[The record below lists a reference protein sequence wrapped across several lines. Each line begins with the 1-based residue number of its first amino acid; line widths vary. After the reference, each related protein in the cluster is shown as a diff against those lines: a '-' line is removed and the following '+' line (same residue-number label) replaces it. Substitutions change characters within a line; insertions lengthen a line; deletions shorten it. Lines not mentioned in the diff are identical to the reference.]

1 MSTTGKAGFFTLGVP
16 PDAYHLPHPR
26 LGLPVILVI
35 RRVLLRAFEIIR
47 QELPGIAS
55 TGEDDV
61 TAALRSIIENRLRKT
76 GDVAGFNGRSFEMVG
91 RQSQFANFDGT
102 RIGKEPDL
110 YFKLRDDDGGR
121 GNVLSE
127 FDALFVECKPVDA
140 THAAGGRYCDDG
152 LIRFIK
158 GDYGW
163 AMQEGMMLAYARN
176 GRTIAKHLIPA
187 MSQPIRMSSLQT
199 IDLPAAPNN
208 SIAAPTT
215 MAESIH
221 ISRHRRP
228 FPWMDGKG
236 LASDITIY
244 HLWHDCG

>member
-16 PDAYHLPHPR
+16 PEAYHLPHPR
-26 LGLPVILVI
+26 LGLPVILLI
-35 RRVLLRAFEIIR
+35 RRVLLRAFDILRKET
-47 QELPGIAS
+47 PGIAS
-55 TGEDDV
+55 AGEDDV
-61 TAALRSIIENRLRKT
+61 TAALRSIIENRLRMT
-76 GDVAGFNGRSFEMVG
+76 GDVAGFNRRSFEMVV

-102 RIGKEPDL
+102 RIGKEPDV

-121 GNVLSE
+121 VAVLSE

-152 LIRFIK
+152 LIRFIR

-163 AMQEGMMLAYARN
+163 AMQEGMMLAYSRD
-176 GRTIAKHLIPA
+176 GRTIAQHLLPA
-187 MSQPIRMSSLQT
+187 MSQPTRMATLET
-199 IDLPAAPNN
+199 IDLPSPSQSRAA
-208 SIAAPTT
+208 AATT
-215 MAESIH
+215 VAEAIH

-236 LASDITIY
+236 QASDITIY